1 MKRIL
6 IICEGL
12 TEVQFT
18 NQLLIPYFSEKNIF
32 LTTCNLK
39 GVVTYGKSKT
49 EIQRLCREDSSR
61 WVSTL
66 IDYYRFPKD
75 FSAYN
80 QYQNKSSYERA
91 QLLEKE
97 FQTDINEPNF
107 IAHLNIHEFEA
118 LLFSDTQAFE
128 KTFNNEA
135 SISIDTINKQYISPE
150 HINDGPATAPSKRL
164 KSICTKYDKVLRGSL
179 IAEAITLNTIHQ
191 KCVLF
196 NAWLKKIEDCRQ
208 LC

>member
-1 MKRIL
+1 MAGILTYEKNSDYLRRINRSTVYQP
-6 IICEGL
+6 I
-12 TEVQFT
+12 T
-18 NQLLIPYFSEKNIF
+18 NPLFCEKNIF

-135 SISIDTINKQYISPE
+135 SISIDTINKQYI
-150 HINDGPATAPSKRL
+150 L
-164 KSICTKYDKVLRGSL
+164 
-179 IAEAITLNTIHQ
+179 LNTSMMDLLPHPQ
-191 KCVLF
+191 NDLNLF
-196 NAWLKKIEDCRQ
+196 ALSMTKSFVDH
-208 LC
+208 